1 MRMKSCLNLIGQMC
15 PSWTLIGCIIT
26 ICCLQ
31 VEANEG
37 AYGTA
42 CEVNSDCQLGF
53 VCLYKKC
60 ACDNNYFYD
69 NKGVCKK
76 ICRGSSEGL
85 VRHGDFNHQYLQY
98 KNRYTNCSYVDG
110 NLEIT
115 SLEGAYDLGF
125 LKDIEEIDGYLLV
138 VNVYS
143 NYLNLTN
150 LRIIRGNELFPFRND
165 NYSMYIALNHN
176 PKNISQ
182 GLMELQFKSLTEIVK
197 GQVYFQNNNLL
208 CFLSSISWDDI
219 NPNSYPH
226 SKIVFDSLNY
236 KRQCPSCP
244 ADCYNPHTK
253 HYHCWGSSP
262 DMCQK
267 LNYIKKVCS
276 ETCDGRC
283 FGPDQNQ
290 CCHPECAA
298 GCTGPR
304 KTECLACKNFNNDG
318 ECHAYCPQMR
328 IYDSNQMKW
337 VENPDGRYSS
347 GSLCVKDCP
356 NYLVKDNDA
365 CVIKCPEGKH
375 ADKSTNVCE
384 KCEGPCPKNCPGV
397 SESGFLHSKNLEE
410 FRGCTVVEGN
420 LKILKVSFEGDPHE
434 GTEGIKVEDLQVLSD
449 IKEITG
455 FVSIQEAPPTVK
467 DLSFLSG
474 LETIYGRYL
483 STGIALNVLKMD
495 IQYLGL
501 TSLHHISH
509 GGVLIALNPRLCYID
524 TLDMSLI
531 FGNPTQK
538 FLRKANKDKSECDA
552 LGLKCHSECSSY
564 GCWGPGPDKCLQCK
578 TVRMAENN
586 TCLAS
591 CLEIPM
597 LYRAENNTCKQC
609 NEQCAGGCT
618 GPGPDE
624 CFECKQVKVLG
635 QKNTFECMTECP
647 LSLGQPY
654 LYPDENRICRQCDLS
669 CDEGCTGPSSAV
681 KVGGCNTCLLAINK
695 TLENDTVRCLPRD
708 QDYCPR
714 GYYEKQYRSDV
725 PHPLTKKQVC
735 QPCDHLCLEC
745 NGPGNANCPVCRYY
759 RYTNRFSTCIDTC
772 PPSYTYP
779 DNGECLPCSDQCL
792 GGCHGS
798 NSTECENCLN
808 FKVFIDE
815 ELQLFSCVEKCPE
828 NLPHLVE
835 DQDPDKPTM
844 TVCASDEHPAVMAR
858 AAEKKD
864 EERKKIL
871 TIALPVCG
879 GVILLGGLLALFG
892 YYWRQ
897 RERAK
902 ENTLKLTA
910 KMTGVVD
917 TEPLTPT
924 DAKPD
929 LSKLRLIRESELRRG
944 GIIGSGAF
952 GTVYKGF
959 WIPDGE
965 NVKIPVAIKVLQE
978 GTSPNQNQ
986 ELLEEARVMA
996 SVEHPC
1002 CIRILAVCMASQMM
1016 LITQLM
1022 PLGCLLDYI
1031 RKHKDNTGSKSLLNW
1046 CTQIARGMGYLE
1058 ERGIVH
1064 RDLAARNVLVQS
1076 AGQVKITDFG
1086 LAKLLDYNEDEYHA
1100 SGGKMPI
1107 KWLALECIQN
1117 RIFTHKSDVW
1127 SYGVTAWELFTYGA
1141 RPYENVR
1148 ARDVPDLLEKGER
1161 LPQPAI
1167 CTIDVYMIMIKCWML
1182 DAESRPSFSELAE
1195 EFAKMARDP
1204 GRYLVIQGDELKKIP
1219 SEEVLDE
1226 IKVEAVADN
1235 KDEGDKLMRLPSY
1248 SYDKDDLA
1256 RHLSVAAEGPEEV
1269 IEADEYLQPAPP
1281 VPLQIEN
1288 NNFKV
1293 QHLGGATNKE
1303 QPQLIREK
1311 RYGHLE
1317 SASAAKQQRD
1327 LLPSNRL
1334 RGDSINGRY
1343 SSDPVKYTRNRDDVD
1358 GNVMLRF
1365 PKVGN
1370 GNIPNNQ
1377 ARSPKPVS
1385 PPVMQLPLDED
1396 DYLQPKSA
1404 NPKAYLDLENSK
1416 DYYINEKQMSPEDAI
1431 DNYLVPNPVP
1441 TLFENPEYFEGDPRD
1456 SVFNRTAGPSRDRS
1470 VKPKVAPKP
1479 KRLTDYY
1486 NDMGMNSPTEVRQ
1499 NEPLLSNCSNGE
1511 SAV

>member
-1 MRMKSCLNLIGQMC
+1 MKPWLFPIGQM
-15 PSWTLIGCIIT
+15 SLFWILIGCLVSLCT
-26 ICCLQ
+26 VQ
-31 VEANEG
+31 AEG
-37 AYGTA
+37 GVGEYGSA
-42 CEVNSDCQLGF
+42 CNVTSDCQVGYNF

-60 ACDNNYFYD
+60 ACSSSYFY
-69 NKGVCKK
+69 NQGLCKK

-85 VRHGDFNHQYLQY
+85 VRHGDFDHQYAQY

-115 SLEGAYDLGF
+115 SLEKNYDLGF

-143 NYLNLTN
+143 NYLNLTK
-150 LRIIRGNELFPFRND
+150 LRIIRGKELYHSKD
-165 NYSMYIALNHN
+165 DEYSMYIALNHN
-176 PKNISQ
+176 PKNLSEGLLELQ
-182 GLMELQFKSLTEIVK
+182 LKSLMEIVQ
-197 GQVYFQNNNLL
+197 GRVYFQNNNLL
-208 CFLSSISWDDI
+208 CYLNTIKWDDI
-219 NPNSYPH
+219 NPNTKPPTKYMY
-226 SKIVFDSLNY
+226 DSLGY
-236 KRQCPSCP
+236 KRTCPPCP
-244 ADCYNPHTK
+244 ASCYNPDTTHS
-253 HYHCWGSSP
+253 HCWGSSN

-267 LNYIKKVCS
+267 VNYIKEVCS
-276 ETCDGRC
+276 QSCDGRC
-283 FGPDQNQ
+283 FGKDQNQ
-290 CCHPECAA
+290 CCHTECAA
-298 GCTGPR
+298 GCSGPR
-304 KTECLACKNFNNDG
+304 KIDCLACKNFYNDG
-318 ECHAYCPQMR
+318 ECHPFCPQMKL
-328 IYDSNQMKW
+328 YDQRQLKW
-337 VENPDGRYSS
+337 VENPNGKYSF

-356 NYLVKDNDA
+356 NYLVKDGDA
-365 CVIKCPEGKH
+365 CVIKCPEGKN
-375 ADKSTNVCE
+375 ANKLTNVCE
-384 KCEGPCPKNCPGV
+384 DCDGPCPKKCEGV
-397 SESGFLHSKNLEE
+397 PESEFLHSKNIEN

-420 LKILKVSFEGDPHE
+420 LKILKVSFVGDSHQ
-434 GTEGIKVEDLQVLSD
+434 GTEGIKVEDLQILKD
-449 IKEITG
+449 IKVITG
-455 FVSIQEAPPTVK
+455 FLAIQEAPPEVK

-483 STGIALNVLKMD
+483 SMGLGISLLSLDVEW
-495 IQYLGL
+495 LGL
-501 TSLHHISH
+501 TSLKKVWN
-509 GGVLIALNPRLCYID
+509 GDVALAWNNHLCYIED
-524 TLDMSLI
+524 LDLSPILA
-531 FGNPTQK
+531 FPTQQLK
-538 FLRKANKDKSECDA
+538 LKDNKEKAECDA
-552 LGLKCHSECSSY
+552 MGLKCHSECSDH
-564 GCWGPGPDKCLQCK
+564 GCWGPGPDKCLKCK
-578 TVRMAENN
+578 AARMAVNN
-586 TCLAS
+586 TCLAT
-591 CLEIPM
+591 CDDVPM
-597 LYRAENNTCKQC
+597 LYQAENNTCKQC
-609 NEQCAGGCT
+609 HIQCAGGCS
-618 GPGPDE
+618 GPGPDQ
-624 CFECKQVKVLG
+624 CFDCKKVKVLG
-635 QKNTFECMTECP
+635 QNNTFECMTECP
-647 LSLGQPY
+647 LSVGQPY
-654 LYPDENRICRQCDLS
+654 LYPDENRICRQCDPS
-669 CDEGCTGPSSAV
+669 CDKGCTGPSSAV
-681 KVGGCNTCLLAINK
+681 KLGGCNTCVLAVNK
-695 TLENDTVRCLPRD
+695 TLENDTVRCLPQD
-708 QDYCPR
+708 QEYCPR
-714 GYYEKQYRSDV
+714 GFYEKQYRSDV
-725 PHPLTKKQVC
+725 DHPLNKKRVC
-735 QPCDHLCLEC
+735 QPCNHLCLEC
-745 NGPGNANCPVCRYY
+745 NGPGNANCPRCRYY
-759 RYTNRFSTCIDTC
+759 KYTSQYSSCLKEC
-772 PPSYTYP
+772 PEYTYP
-779 DNGECLPCSDQCL
+779 YQYQCLPCSNQCL
-792 GGCHGS
+792 GGCHGAES
-798 NSTECENCLN
+798 LDCNNCLN
-808 FKVFIDE
+808 FKVFVDE
-815 ELQLFSCVEKCPE
+815 EAEKFSCVEKCPDD
-828 NLPHLVE
+828 LPHLVE
-835 DQDPDKPTM
+835 DKDPDKPTM
-844 TVCASDEHPAVMAR
+844 TVCASDDHPAVKAR
-858 AAEKKD
+858 DAKRKD
-864 EERKKIL
+864 EERKRIL
-871 TIALPVCG
+871 TIAIPVCA
-879 GVILLGGLLALFG
+879 GVIILGILLALFG

-1086 LAKLLDYNEDEYHA
+1086 LAKLLDYNEEEYHA

-1107 KWLALECIQN
+1107 KWLALECIQS

-1204 GRYLVIQGDELKKIP
+1204 GRYLVIQGD
-1219 SEEVLDE
+1219 
-1226 IKVEAVADN
+1226 
-1235 KDEGDKLMRLPSY
+1235 KLMRLPSY

-1281 VPLQIEN
+1281 VPMPVEN

-1293 QHLGGATNKE
+1293 PHFSGASNKE
-1303 QPQLIREK
+1303 PPQLIREK

-1343 SSDPVKYTRNRDDVD
+1343 SSDPVKYTRSRDEMD
-1358 GNVMLRF
+1358 GRVLFHYPHM
-1365 PKVGN
+1365 GN
-1370 GNIPNNQ
+1370 GNIPQNY
-1377 ARSPKPVS
+1377 RGPKPVS
-1385 PPVMQLPLDED
+1385 PPAVMQLPLDED

-1416 DYYINEKQMSPEDAI
+1416 DYYINEKQMSVEDPT
-1431 DNYLVPNPVP
+1431 DNYLIPNPPPPFV
-1441 TLFENPEYFEGDPRD
+1441 ENPEYFEGEP
-1456 SVFNRTAGPSRDRS
+1456 SVFARTAGPKRDLS
-1470 VKPKVAPKP
+1470 VKPKIAPKP

-1486 NDMGMNSPTEVRQ
+1486 NDISMGSPTENRQ
-1499 NEPLLSNCSNGE
+1499 NEVRPLLSTSSICSNGE